1 MTDAFPV
8 QLGQVSFGYTNSE
21 PAQFNAQFRYRCWE
35 SEFTNSKPSNLI
47 IGFMDKHL
55 NKLENKVRS
64 KIEDAVFG

>member
-1 MTDAFPV
+1 MHSQYNWV
-8 QLGQVSFGYTNSE
+8 KYHLVILIVNQLK
-21 PAQFNAQFRYRCWE
+21 FNAQFRYRFWE